1 MSRARIAAYDAR
13 SNESLTLI
21 ARGSGGA
28 YEEAYQESAGTV
40 DEQLRKVSGID
51 ASLQGKWQDY
61 KEVHVGVRK
70 LDTDGKW
77 DQAVDLAVGK
87 TPKANSVLAFGEFDR
102 TSAAQLGTTSR
113 TQQFAGRCPRR
124 AAADRLAGP
133 ADRDRGRAAGRLG
146 HVAATGGVPMKK
158 LLAPV
163 AASLAILLAA
173 TACGS
178 GAYDATEIP
187 PRSSPP
193 RRHPHRR
200 PPSDGLRNPGG
211 VVHPRARCPP
221 LAMPA
226 GTYMAKI
233 QQRGRLIAGV
243 SADSLNLGSRDP
255 ISGQIVGFD
264 IDMIR
269 AVAKAIFG
277 DPNKVELRVISSPQ
291 RIPTLQKEQVDIVAR
306 NMTINCSR
314 WKDIAFSAEYYR
326 SGQKTLVP
334 IDSTAKSTADLNGKT
349 ICAPAGSTSLDNLKK
364 ENPQVVPITADTDTG
379 CLALFQSGK
388 AYGISGDD
396 TVLAGD
402 VAQDP
407 YAKVLPQRFS
417 DEPYGLGM
425 SLKHPEFVRFVNQVL
440 DQIKADGTWMG
451 SYNKWLMPAL
461 GELKSPP
468 PSVYG
473 RAPGQ

>member
-1 MSRARIAAYDAR
+1 
-13 SNESLTLI
+13 
-21 ARGSGGA
+21 
-28 YEEAYQESAGTV
+28 
-40 DEQLRKVSGID
+40 
-51 ASLQGKWQDY
+51 
-61 KEVHVGVRK
+61 
-70 LDTDGKW
+70 
-77 DQAVDLAVGK
+77 
-87 TPKANSVLAFGEFDR
+87 
-102 TSAAQLGTTSR
+102 
-113 TQQFAGRCPRR
+113 
-124 AAADRLAGP
+124 
-133 ADRDRGRAAGRLG
+133 
-146 HVAATGGVPMKK
+146 MKK
-158 LLAPV
+158 LLGPV

-178 GAYDATEIP
+178 DAYDATEIP
-187 PRSSPP
+187 PKEQPSQAAPAPP
-193 RRHPHRR
+193 ATQPDCGD
-200 PPSDGLRNPGG
+200 PLMSYTPAGAMPQ
-211 VVHPRARCPP
+211 P

-226 GTYMAKI
+226 GSYMAKI

-243 SADSLNLGSRDP
+243 SADSFNLGARNP
-255 ISGQIVGFD
+255 VSGQIEGFD
-264 IDMIR
+264 IDMVR

-291 RIPTLQKEQVDIVAR
+291 RIPVLQKEQVDIVAR

-314 WKDIAFSAEYYR
+314 WQDIAFSAEYYR

-334 IDSTAKSTADLNGKT
+334 LDSTAKSIEDLDNKT
-349 ICAPAGSTSLDNLKK
+349 ICAPARSTSLDNLKK
-364 ENPQVVPITADTDTG
+364 QNPQAIPVTADTDTG
-379 CLALFQSGK
+379 CLALFQAGK
-388 AYGISGDD
+388 AYAISGDD

-425 SLKHPEFVRFVNQVL
+425 SLKHPEFVRFVNQAL
-440 DQIKADGTWMG
+440 DQMKTSGAWMI

-468 PSVYG
+468 ASLYG

>member
-1 MSRARIAAYDAR
+1 
-13 SNESLTLI
+13 
-21 ARGSGGA
+21 
-28 YEEAYQESAGTV
+28 
-40 DEQLRKVSGID
+40 
-51 ASLQGKWQDY
+51 
-61 KEVHVGVRK
+61 
-70 LDTDGKW
+70 
-77 DQAVDLAVGK
+77 
-87 TPKANSVLAFGEFDR
+87 
-102 TSAAQLGTTSR
+102 
-113 TQQFAGRCPRR
+113 
-124 AAADRLAGP
+124 
-133 ADRDRGRAAGRLG
+133 
-146 HVAATGGVPMKK
+146 MKK

-187 PRSSPP
+187 PKIQPSEAAPAPP
-193 RRHPHRR
+193 ATQPNC
-200 PPSDGLRNPGG
+200 GNPLASYAPEGAM
-211 VVHPRARCPP
+211 PQP

-226 GTYMAKI
+226 GTHMARI

-243 SADSLNLGSRDP
+243 SADSLNLGARDP

-314 WKDIAFSAEYYR
+314 WNDIAFSAEYYR

-425 SLKHPEFVRFVNQVL
+425 SLKHPEFVQFVNQVL
-440 DQIKADGTWMG
+440 AQIKADGTWMA
-451 SYNKWLMPAL
+451 SYNTWLKPAL

-468 PSVYG
+468 ASLYG
-473 RAPGQ
+473 RIPVAQ

>member
-1 MSRARIAAYDAR
+1 
-13 SNESLTLI
+13 
-21 ARGSGGA
+21 
-28 YEEAYQESAGTV
+28 
-40 DEQLRKVSGID
+40 
-51 ASLQGKWQDY
+51 
-61 KEVHVGVRK
+61 
-70 LDTDGKW
+70 
-77 DQAVDLAVGK
+77 
-87 TPKANSVLAFGEFDR
+87 
-102 TSAAQLGTTSR
+102 
-113 TQQFAGRCPRR
+113 
-124 AAADRLAGP
+124 
-133 ADRDRGRAAGRLG
+133 
-146 HVAATGGVPMKK
+146 MKK

-173 TACGS
+173 TACGTD
-178 GAYDATEIP
+178 AYDATEIP
-187 PRSSPP
+187 PKEQPSVAAPAPP
-193 RRHPHRR
+193 ATQP
-200 PPSDGLRNPGG
+200 DCGNPLMSYTPEGAMPQPG
-211 VVHPRARCPP
+211 
-221 LAMPA
+221 AMPA
-226 GTYMAKI
+226 RSYMAKI

-243 SADSLNLGSRDP
+243 SADSLNLGARNAV
-255 ISGQIVGFD
+255 SGKIEGFD

-291 RIPTLQKEQVDIVAR
+291 RIPVLQKEQVDIVAR

-314 WKDIAFSAEYYR
+314 WQDIAFSAEYYR

-364 ENPQVVPITADTDTG
+364 RNPQAIPVTADTDTG

-407 YAKVLPQRFS
+407 YARVLPERFS

-440 DQIKADGTWMG
+440 AQIKADGTWMI
-451 SYNKWLMPAL
+451 SYNKWLKPAL
-461 GELKSPP
+461 GTLTSPP
-468 PSVYG
+468 PSLYG
-473 RAPGQ
+473 RIPGQ

>member
-1 MSRARIAAYDAR
+1 MP
-13 SNESLTLI
+13 
-21 ARGSGGA
+21 
-28 YEEAYQESAGTV
+28 Q
-40 DEQLRKVSGID
+40 
-51 ASLQGKWQDY
+51 
-61 KEVHVGVRK
+61 
-70 LDTDGKW
+70 
-77 DQAVDLAVGK
+77 
-87 TPKANSVLAFGEFDR
+87 
-102 TSAAQLGTTSR
+102 
-113 TQQFAGRCPRR
+113 
-124 AAADRLAGP
+124 
-133 ADRDRGRAAGRLG
+133 
-146 HVAATGGVPMKK
+146 
-158 LLAPV
+158 
-163 AASLAILLAA
+163 
-173 TACGS
+173 
-178 GAYDATEIP
+178 
-187 PRSSPP
+187 
-193 RRHPHRR
+193 
-200 PPSDGLRNPGG
+200 
-211 VVHPRARCPP
+211 P

-451 SYNKWLMPAL
+451 SYNTWLMPAL
-461 GELKSPP
+461 GKLTSPP